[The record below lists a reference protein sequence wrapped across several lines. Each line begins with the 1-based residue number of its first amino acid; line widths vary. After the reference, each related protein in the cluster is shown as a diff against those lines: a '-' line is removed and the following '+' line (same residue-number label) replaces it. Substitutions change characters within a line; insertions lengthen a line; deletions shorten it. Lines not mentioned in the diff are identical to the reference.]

1 MKRKSAYKAALEKV
15 TAKYN
20 KCKEEY
26 SEYRGYVARETRRI
40 KTEKETL
47 RKVLNSKGFNI
58 PQELTLGQ
66 WADLIAECEGG
77 K

>member
-1 MKRKSAYKAALEKV
+1 MSEKD
-15 TAKYN
+15 KQ
-20 KCKEEY
+20 KEEY
-26 SEYRGYVARETRRI
+26 SEYRGYVVRETRRI
-40 KTEKETL
+40 ETEKETL

>member
-1 MKRKSAYKAALEKV
+1 MKRKREYKAALEKV
-15 TAKYN
+15 T
-20 KCKEEY
+20 KEYDEY
-26 SEYRGYVARETRRI
+26 KKEYDEYREYVVGETRRI